1 MKWIKPVLM
10 TFFILTAT
18 LFTGCIEEEI
28 LDENTL
34 YVDSKG
40 TKDYTSIQQAI
51 DDAMANQT
59 IFVYEGTYHEHIII
73 NKSIDLK
80 GQNKEKTII
89 DGNYSGNVI
98 LIEKDHRA
106 NITGFTIQHSGTGI
120 SDAGIQIKSDYNII
134 KDNIFSMN
142 ANGIYTSYANY
153 NRFENNHFES
163 NTKYGMYIYTSSN
176 YIETIEN
183 IFVDNYCGLRIKG
196 SSHNNVT
203 RNIFK
208 ENDQG
213 MYFCCGARTNT
224 VYHNSFFNNS
234 IWNADDQVSGNNWDK
249 GPIVGGNYWSDYK
262 GEDVDENGIG
272 DTPYNITESGDK
284 KDNYPLIEPIVS
296 L

>member
-18 LFTGCIEEEI
+18 LFTGCIEEEF

-40 TKDYTSIQQAI
+40 TKDYTSIQESI
-51 DDAMANQT
+51 DDAMENQT

-89 DGNYSGNVI
+89 DGNYSGNVV
-98 LIEKDHRA
+98 LIEKDCRT
-106 NITGFTIQHSGTGI
+106 NITGFTFRRSGTGI
-120 SDAGIQIKSDYNII
+120 SDAGIQIKSDNNII
-134 KDNIFSMN
+134 KENIFHMN
-142 ANGIYTSYANY
+142 ANGIYTSYSNY
-153 NRFENNHFES
+153 NRFENNLFDS

-224 VYHNSFFNNS
+224 VYHNSFINNS

-249 GPIVGGNYWSDYK
+249 GPSVGGNYWSDYN
-262 GEDVDENGIG
+262 GEDVDGNGIG

-284 KDNYPLIEPIVS
+284 KDNYPLMEPIVS